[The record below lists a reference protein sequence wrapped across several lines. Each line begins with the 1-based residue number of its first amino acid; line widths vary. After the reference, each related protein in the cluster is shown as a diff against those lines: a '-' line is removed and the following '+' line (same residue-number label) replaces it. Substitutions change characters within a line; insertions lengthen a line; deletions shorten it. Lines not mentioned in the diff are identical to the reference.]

1 MLTATLER
9 TTFLPYKTKH
19 LSGGESVMADA
30 IKYDIFKSDG
40 TKVLLRVEVVEGLE
54 RAMNRIEELAANDP
68 TSDYFLYCAEVG
80 KVIRR
85 LQRMSPRADSLADE
99 APRKKAG

>member
-1 MLTATLER
+1 M
-9 TTFLPYKTKH
+9 P
-19 LSGGESVMADA
+19 DA

-54 RAMNRIEELAANDP
+54 RAMNRIEEIAANDP

-85 LQRMSPRADSLADE
+85 LKRMSPSADSLADE